1 MCSGSPGELERK
13 QSLLDEA
20 QEKAFLRSSQL
31 RPLLLV
37 RGPHSEEP
45 GIRGCRGLILTSE
58 IGSSRAGQAMGDLAC
73 PRLGLLESRREGSQ
87 DGDDKTS
94 ESWEG

>member
-1 MCSGSPGELERK
+1 MCSGSPRELERK

-73 PRLGLLESRREGSQ
+73 PPASRAAGEQERRQ
-87 DGDDKTS
+87 PRR
-94 ESWEG
+94 